1 MRLAAVYN
9 VLRERQGNGAEYQ
22 IQKGPLRTV
31 TKNKKPRTSADS
43 PAARL
48 LASYRRR
55 LLDLLGRAEAEA
67 PHEPADLRL
76 SVATLVETLNDDLL
90 RLYRLSE
97 TGTLTR
103 SDQMIAM
110 PALERLRDTLRHRGS
125 RLHAMSDTLHK
136 AIAGLPASG

>member
-1 MRLAAVYN
+1 M
-9 VLRERQGNGAEYQ
+9 
-22 IQKGPLRTV
+22 
-31 TKNKKPRTSADS
+31 TKNKKPRTSAES

-48 LASYRRR
+48 LAGYRRR
-55 LLDLLGRAEAEA
+55 LLDLLNRAEAEA

-76 SVATLVETLNDDLL
+76 SVATLVEALNNDLL
-90 RLYRLSE
+90 RLYRLAE

-103 SDQMIAM
+103 ADQLIVM

-125 RLHAMSDTLHK
+125 RVHAMSDTLHK